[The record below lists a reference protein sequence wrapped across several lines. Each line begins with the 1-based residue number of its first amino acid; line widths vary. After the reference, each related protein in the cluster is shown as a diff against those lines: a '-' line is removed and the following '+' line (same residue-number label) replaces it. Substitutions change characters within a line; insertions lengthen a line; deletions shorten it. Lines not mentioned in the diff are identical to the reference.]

1 MSRNSKKVS
10 KVSVAR
16 LLAMMTEMW
25 SDIRKGKTDANR
37 ISVSNYAK
45 RYHVR
50 KFKLSIIVPYIVQK
64 QCPTYEQAV
73 ELRKA
78 ISNYINQPM
87 AEKKPE
93 PVKADLFGEEVKRR
107 QEAIEQAITLLQEN
121 GYLVFRRVEKEN
133 RL

>member
-1 MSRNSKKVS
+1 MSRNSK

-45 RYHVR
+45 RYHVS

>member
-1 MSRNSKKVS
+1 M
-10 KVSVAR
+10 
-16 LLAMMTEMW
+16 
-25 SDIRKGKTDANR
+25 
-37 ISVSNYAK
+37 SNYAK
-45 RYHVR
+45 RYHVS

-93 PVKADLFGEEVKRR
+93 PVKADLFGKEEERQ
-107 QEAIEQAITLLQEN
+107 QEAIERAIALLQEN
-121 GYLVFRRVEKEN
+121 GYLVFKRVEKEN